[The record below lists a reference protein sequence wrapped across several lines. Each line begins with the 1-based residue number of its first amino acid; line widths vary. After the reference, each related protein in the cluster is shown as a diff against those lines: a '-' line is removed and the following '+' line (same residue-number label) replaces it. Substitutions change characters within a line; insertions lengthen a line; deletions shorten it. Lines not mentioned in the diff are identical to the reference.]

1 MPGIQPQ
8 RYFAPETGAAK
19 LIPAGSDIVFEMH
32 YTANGKEEGVDQTK
46 VGFVVAKE
54 PPKYRLLTIGVAN
67 ADFAIPPG
75 DPNYEGRASATF
87 NEPVTVIY
95 LQPHMHTR
103 GKDMEIRFEYPTGES
118 QTMLNVPHYSYLWQT
133 IYYEQQPLQVP
144 KGTKVDVIAHWD
156 NSANNPLNPDPTK
169 TVRWGDQSWD
179 EMLVPFVGV
188 LVPPNAD
195 PATVTS
201 HPRPGPVAA
210 P

>member
-1 MPGIQPQ
+1 M
-8 RYFAPETGAAK
+8 
-19 LIPAGSDIVFEMH
+19 
-32 YTANGKEEGVDQTK
+32 
-46 VGFVVAKE
+46 
-54 PPKYRLLTIGVAN
+54 
-67 ADFAIPPG
+67 
-75 DPNYEGRASATF
+75 
-87 NEPVTVIY
+87 IY

-103 GKDMEIRFEYPTGES
+103 GKDMEIRFEYPTGEK

-133 IYYEQQPLQVP
+133 IYYEQKPLEVP
-144 KGTKVDVIAHWD
+144 KGTTVDVIAHWD

-188 LVPPNAD
+188 LVPPNTD

>member
-1 MPGIQPQ
+1 MLRFLTAGVLV
-8 RYFAPETGAAK
+8 AGAAMAATTTSSSNVTFNNDGLPILQK
-19 LIPAGSDIVFEMH
+19 
-32 YTANGKEEGVDQTK
+32 NCQTCHRPR
-46 VGFVVAKE
+46 E
-54 PPKYRLLTIGVAN
+54 IGPMA
-67 ADFAIPPG
+67 FL
-75 DPNYEGRASATF
+75 NYEGTPPWAKSIKEAVLTKKMPPWFADPRCGHFA
-87 NEPVTVIY
+87 NERKLSDADIQTVVAWVGAGAP
-95 LQPHMHTR
+95 Q
-103 GKDMEIRFEYPTGES
+103 GNAKDMPA
-118 QTMLNVPHYSYLWQT
+118 
-133 IYYEQQPLQVP
+133 
-144 KGTKVDVIAHWD
+144 IAHSD